1 MTSIRARLLLSLLAA
16 LALAAALVGGI
27 TYRNVLH
34 ETEALFDYQLRQMAL
49 SLRDQGEIAS
59 GDAAALNDEG
69 LDFVVQIW
77 RIDGRSVYAS
87 RAHRA
92 LPSQAVLGLAEIRVD
107 GERWRSFA
115 VAARDKVIQVAQPV
129 RIRQGLAADA
139 ALRGV
144 LPLLLAAPAMAA
156 ALWWLITRSLRPLA
170 RVARQVAEQ
179 DAATLQPLPAAD
191 LPDEVAPLVS
201 ALNALL
207 ARLGQA
213 WGQQRA
219 FVADAAHELRSPL
232 TALKLQAQV
241 LRRLSEPAAA
251 AAPPGNNADRAAA
264 LDALVAGVD
273 RASRLVEQLL
283 TLARSEPGAPAPTAQ
298 PVALAAL
305 LRQVL
310 ADHAAALAA
319 ARGSHVELL
328 VDQTPVPPITGLGD
342 SGITVLG
349 DSGITGLGDSGI
361 TVLGDSGITVL
372 GDSDITGLGDSGITV
387 LGDPAAL
394 AVLVRNLVDNAL
406 RYTPAGGQVRLTLAS
421 NRTGPLLAVD
431 DNGPGIP
438 EAERERVF
446 ERFVRGAAAA
456 DAAGSGL
463 GLAIVRSIA
472 QRHGASVAL
481 GESALGGLRVA
492 VQFGALANR

>member
-349 DSGITGLGDSGI
+349 DSGIT
-361 TVLGDSGITVL
+361 VL